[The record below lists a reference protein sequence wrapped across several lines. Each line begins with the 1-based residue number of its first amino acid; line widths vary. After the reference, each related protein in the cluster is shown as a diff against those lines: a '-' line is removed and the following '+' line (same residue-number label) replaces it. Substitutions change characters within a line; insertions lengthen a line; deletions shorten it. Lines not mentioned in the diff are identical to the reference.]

1 MSWAAVAAAAA
12 TVIGG
17 AMSNSSAKKAASA
30 QVAGMQQGAD
40 TINGYYN
47 DAKGYMQPY
56 MQTGTMANS
65 GLQKLLGG
73 DYSDFYNSPDFKAAM
88 QAQGDMADNSAA
100 SRGMLFSG
108 AHQKDLAQYG
118 TGLATQG
125 LGNYRNWLGG
135 VQQGGQQAAGGL
147 GELGMGAGNSLANL
161 YSGMGNARGS
171 SYAQQ
176 GANNANMMGG
186 IGSMF
191 GSIFG
196 GK

>member
-1 MSWAAVAAAAA
+1 MTWAAVAAAAA
-12 TVIGG
+12 TVISG

-47 DAKGYMQPY
+47 DAKGMLDPY
-56 MQTGTMANS
+56 MQTGLAGNAGLMKLMQNPNS
-65 GLQKLLGG
+65 IKDSEAYKWRFSQGMQGL
-73 DYSDFYNSPDFKAAM
+73 
-88 QAQGDMADNSAA
+88 DNSAA

-108 AHQKDLAQYG
+108 AQTKDAINYG
-118 TGLATQG
+118 QGQASQEYGNEWNRLMGVTQM
-125 LGNYRNWLGG
+125 
-135 VQQGGQQAAGGL
+135 GQQTAGGL
-147 GELGMGAGNSLANL
+147 GQLGMGAGNSLSQL

-186 IGSMF
+186 LGSMF